1 MYEYQRNNRFFAQIQ
16 NDMGELGVEE
26 LSGHGADDISRA
38 YGGIYFNANKAALY
52 RINYTSRYITRILA
66 PLISFKCHSTR
77 YLYNKAKEINWTD
90 ILTADNTFAVFST
103 VSNSRIKHSLYATL
117 RLKDAI
123 VDWFNEHFKKRPN
136 IERIDPDVWINLHV
150 ENNRA
155 VISLDTSL
163 GSLHRRGYRAKTV
176 KAPMQETLAAAII
189 SLAAWDGS
197 RPIYDPLCGS
207 GTLLSEALMFYC
219 RIPSGFLRQRFGF
232 EFLPGFEY
240 DLWNSIKRDADQE
253 IRGVT
258 KGLISG
264 SDISSEVV
272 EAART
277 NINKLPNGDKIRLR
291 VMDYRKI
298 QQLEDTTIVC
308 NPPSG
313 IRLERDRDLS
323 KLYGELGDFLKQRC
337 KGSTAY
343 IYFGDRELIPKI
355 GLKPSWKRPLKNGG
369 LDGRLA
375 KFEIY

>member
-16 NDMGELGVEE
+16 NDMSELGVED
-26 LSGHGADDISRA
+26 LSAQGAEDISPA
-38 YGGIYFNANKAALY
+38 YGGIYFSANKAALY

-66 PLISFKCHSTR
+66 PLVSFKCHSTR

-90 ILTADNTFAVFST
+90 IFTVDNSFAIFST

-117 RLKDAI
+117 RLKDAM

-136 IERIDPDVWINLHV
+136 IERIDPDVWINLHI

-163 GSLHRRGYRAKTV
+163 GSLHRRGYRARTV

-197 RPIYDPLCGS
+197 KPIYDPMCGS

-232 EFLPGFEY
+232 EFLPDFEY
-240 DLWNSIKRDADQE
+240 DLWNSIKRDADQK
-253 IRGVT
+253 IRGLP

-277 NINKLPNGDKIRLR
+277 NIKKLPDGEKIGLR
-291 VMDYRKI
+291 VMDYKKI
-298 QQLEDTTIVC
+298 QQLENTIIVC

-313 IRLERDRDLS
+313 IRLERDKDLS
-323 KLYGELGDFLKQRC
+323 ELYGELGDFLKQRC

-343 IYFGDRELIPKI
+343 IYFGDRGLIPEI
-355 GLKPSWKRPLKNGG
+355 GLKPSWKKPLKNGG

>member
-1 MYEYQRNNRFFAQIQ
+1 MYEYQRNKRFFAQIQ
-16 NDMGELGVEE
+16 NDMGELGVQE
-26 LSGHGADDISRA
+26 LSGHGAEDISPA
-38 YGGIYFNANKAALY
+38 YGGIYFSSDQAVLY

-90 ILTADNTFAVFST
+90 VFEVNNTFAIFST

-117 RLKDAI
+117 QLKDAI
-123 VDWFNEHFKKRPN
+123 VDWFKERFKKRPN
-136 IERIDPDVWINLHV
+136 IERVDPDVWINLHI
-150 ENNRA
+150 ENDRA

-163 GSLHRRGYRAKTV
+163 GSLHRRGYRARTV

-189 SLAAWDGS
+189 RLAAWEGS
-197 RPIYDPLCGS
+197 RPIYDPMCGS
-207 GTLLSEALMFYC
+207 GTFLSEALMLYC

-232 EFLPGFEY
+232 ESLPDFDDE
-240 DLWNSIKRDADQE
+240 LWKEIKKDADKK
-253 IRGVT
+253 IRGLP

-264 SDISSEVV
+264 SDISAEVV
-272 EAART
+272 EAAKS
-277 NINKLPNGDKIRLR
+277 NINKLPDGDKVSLR
-291 VMDYRKI
+291 VMDCRKI
-298 QQLEDTTIVC
+298 QQLKDTVIVC

-313 IRLERDRDLS
+313 IRLERDKDLS
-323 KLYGELGDFLKQRC
+323 ELYGELGDFLKQRC
-337 KGSTAY
+337 KDSTAY

>member
-16 NDMGELGVEE
+16 NDMSQLGMYE
-26 LSGHGADDISRA
+26 LSGQGAEDISPA
-38 YGGIYFNANKAALY
+38 YGGIYFSANKAVLY

-66 PLISFKCHSTR
+66 PLASFKCHSTR

-90 ILTADNTFAVFST
+90 ILTANNTFAVFST

-123 VDWFNEHFKKRPN
+123 VDWFNEHFKRRPD
-136 IERIDPDVWINLHV
+136 IEKVEPDVWINLHI

-163 GSLHRRGYRAKTV
+163 GSLHRRGYRARTV
-176 KAPMQETLAAAII
+176 KAPMQETLAAAVIT
-189 SLAAWDGS
+189 LTAWDGS
-197 RPIYDPLCGS
+197 RPIYDPMCGS

-219 RIPSGFLRQRFGF
+219 RIPSGFLRRRFGF
-232 EFLPGFEY
+232 ESLPDFEY
-240 DLWNSIKRDADQE
+240 DLWNSIKRDVDQE
-253 IRGVT
+253 IRGMT

-264 SDISSEVV
+264 SDVSSEAV
-272 EAART
+272 EAARA

-291 VMDYRKI
+291 VVDYRKI
-298 QQLEDTTIVC
+298 QQMEDTVIVC

-313 IRLERDRDLS
+313 IRLERDKDLS
-323 KLYGELGDFLKQRC
+323 GLYGALGDFLKQRC

-375 KFEIY
+375 KFKIY